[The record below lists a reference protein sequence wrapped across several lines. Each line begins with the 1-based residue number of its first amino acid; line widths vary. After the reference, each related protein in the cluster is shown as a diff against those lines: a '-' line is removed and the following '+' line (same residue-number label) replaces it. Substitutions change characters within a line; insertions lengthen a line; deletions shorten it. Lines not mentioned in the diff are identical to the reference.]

1 MTTSPSNRDTSNT
14 DDTIVDAG
22 HSHGTTTSAALYYPS
37 LIGNC
42 WYDEPLPTGALAG
55 LAAALSALVDGF
67 LQLLFRLADVTAAL
81 LITIGV
87 GGRRP
92 SSQ

>member
-1 MTTSPSNRDTSNT
+1 MTTSNRDTSST

-37 LIGNC
+37 IGNC

-67 LQLLFRLADVTAAL
+67 LQFLFRLADVTAAL

-87 GGRRP
+87 GGRP
-92 SSQ
+92 HSSQ